1 MKKLILITFLLVG
14 LLLAGLGVFVY
25 LPTIIQGLD
34 FSGADFRR
42 YQLAEEK
49 SGDAPSWIKTAEL
62 MLPEDTRGYIII
74 VPDRDYDKDWN
85 SPGNQTRPG
94 LRFARR
100 LVESNLA
107 VVRYSPPGSGDES
120 IDLTDPE
127 KSVRAFLDVVQAL
140 QSTMEKEDLPR
151 APISILSVG
160 EGCLVSVI
168 SLQEPEAFRT
178 VQPDRLILANC
189 AYSGTPLKE
198 WAGRVFYN
206 MELTGA
212 SDEIMED
219 AGRTWKR
226 HREKIEAGEI
236 PEMDE
241 EAWEERLED
250 LKKQKLHSDILA
262 LEKTISHLYRP
273 SNRDW
278 TRAAAHIDFPAS
290 LRSLIESRPG
300 LDIIHVLS
308 EYDEEIHPEDARD
321 QENFVRSSDFSNY
334 SLKVLERTDHG
345 FVLRDSPPA
354 SPVENMMRRR
364 DPFVEFSP
372 ELMRILA
379 GEENGPVP

>member
-1 MKKLILITFLLVG
+1 MKKLILITFLLIG

-49 SGDAPSWIKTAEL
+49 HGDGPSWIQTAEL
-62 MLPEDTRGYIII
+62 MLPEETRGYIIV

-100 LVESNLA
+100 LVENNLA

-160 EGCLVSVI
+160 EGCLVSVMA
-168 SLQEPEAFRT
+168 LQEPEAFRT

-212 SDEIMED
+212 SSDMLEES
-219 AGRTWKR
+219 GRTWKR

-241 EAWEERLED
+241 EAWEERLEN
-250 LKKQKLHSDILA
+250 LKEQKLHSDILA